1 MDIVTLSLSPAKG
14 KQVRLDDEPA
24 SLSKT
29 SGCTLLY
36 VDA

>member
-24 SLSKT
+24 KPEQNIRMHSFV
-29 SGCTLLY
+29 C
-36 VDA
+36 